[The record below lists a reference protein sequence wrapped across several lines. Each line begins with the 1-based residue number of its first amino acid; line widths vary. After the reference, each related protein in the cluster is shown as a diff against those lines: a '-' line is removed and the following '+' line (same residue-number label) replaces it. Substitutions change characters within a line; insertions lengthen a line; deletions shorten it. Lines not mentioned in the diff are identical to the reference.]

1 MAQSISRSGSGKRL
15 AFLDWTRGFA
25 ALIMLQGHVFHS
37 FTSKDLRNDGPYI
50 LSQFCGGLTPAV
62 FLFLTGV
69 TLSFLM
75 DSSAK
80 KGLDSWQ
87 RTWAAMRRAGFLF
100 LVAVLFRLQMFL
112 FAGGQSP
119 WTDLFKVDILNC
131 MGLGI
136 VVLSPLAI
144 FETRDRVRFA
154 AISGVVIAA
163 ASPVIASLNLA
174 SIHPF
179 VRAWF
184 VPDANFF
191 AFFPWAA
198 FIAFGLSAGSVLRL
212 VEDTEMHR
220 VMQWA
225 ALMGFGLLFGAQYF
239 SNLPYSIYSNV
250 DFWINSPAL
259 ILMKVGIILLLSCF
273 AFLWTRHM
281 NPNGWSFVRQ
291 LGGTSLLVYWVH
303 TELVYGR
310 WFGVWKESLAVPQVL
325 AMVALIVSLMV
336 GLSVARTGWKG
347 RPGVGVVLRQQWNAF
362 RTMPANQPAG
372 D

>member
-1 MAQSISRSGSGKRL
+1 
-15 AFLDWTRGFA
+15 
-25 ALIMLQGHVFHS
+25 
-37 FTSKDLRNDGPYI
+37 
-50 LSQFCGGLTPAV
+50 
-62 FLFLTGV
+62 
-69 TLSFLM
+69 
-75 DSSAK
+75 
-80 KGLDSWQ
+80 
-87 RTWAAMRRAGFLF
+87 
-100 LVAVLFRLQMFL
+100 
-112 FAGGQSP
+112 
-119 WTDLFKVDILNC
+119 

-136 VVLSPLAI
+136 VILSPLAI

-154 AISGVVIAA
+154 AICGVAIAA
-163 ASPVIASLNLA
+163 MSPIVASLHL
-174 SIHPF
+174 SFIHPF

-212 VEDTEMHR
+212 VEDADMHR

-239 SNLPYSIYSNV
+239 SNLPYSIYPSV
-250 DFWINSPAL
+250 DFFGEQPIADPDEGGHHPAAVVL
-259 ILMKVGIILLLSCF
+259 RFPLD
-273 AFLWTRHM
+273 TPYD
-281 NPNGWSFVRQ
+281 PNGWSFVRQ
-291 LGGTSLLVYWVH
+291 IGCTSLLVYWVH

-310 WFGVWKESLAVPQVL
+310 WFGVWKESLSTPQVV
-325 AMVALIVSLMV
+325 AMAAFIIALMV

-347 RPGVGVVLRQQWNAF
+347 RPGLGVRLRQQWNAF

>member
-1 MAQSISRSGSGKRL
+1 MGKKQSSSGQRL

-37 FTSKDLRNDGPYI
+37 FTAKELRNDGPYT

-69 TLSFLM
+69 TLGFLM
-75 DSSAK
+75 DSGAR
-80 KGLDSWQ
+80 KGLTPWQ
-87 RTWAAMRRAGFLF
+87 RTSTAMRRAGYLLAVAFLF
-100 LVAVLFRLQMFL
+100 RFQMWA
-112 FAGGQSP
+112 FAFGQSP
-119 WTDLFKVDILNC
+119 WTDIFRVDILNS
-131 MGLGI
+131 MALGI
-136 VVLSPLAI
+136 AVLAPLAI

-154 AISGVVIAA
+154 AISGLVIACA
-163 ASPVIASLNLA
+163 APIVGGLNLDWV
-174 SIHPF
+174 HPLL
-179 VRAWF
+179 RHWL
-184 VPDANFF
+184 VPDPNFF

-198 FIAFGLSAGSVLRL
+198 FIAFGLSAGSILRL
-212 VEDTEMHR
+212 VEEAEMHR

-225 ALMGFGLLFGAQYF
+225 ALMGLGLIFGAQYF
-239 SNLPYSIYSNV
+239 SNLPYSIYARS
-250 DFWINSPAL
+250 DFWVNSPGL
-259 ILMKVGIILLLSCF
+259 ILIKLGVIMLLACF

-281 NPNGWSFVRQ
+281 NPTGWSFVRQ

-310 WFGVWKESLAVPQVL
+310 WFGVWKETLSVPQTVALAVV
-325 AMVALIVSLMV
+325 VICLMI

-347 RPGVGVVLRQQWNAF
+347 RPGFPVWARQQWNGM
-362 RTMPANQPAG
+362 RIPANQPAG